1 MADLPRG
8 TVTFLFTDI
17 EGSTERWERDRQ
29 AMAAAVAH
37 HFVLLDAAIQAHGGI
52 HYKTVG
58 DAVQAVFPTAPQ
70 AVAAAVDAQRT
81 FLAADWGESGPLRVR
96 MALHAGEAMLHDGE
110 YQGPLLSRLTRL
122 LAIGHGT
129 QILLSETAAMLARDA
144 LPPETDLREL
154 GEHRLPDLLEPER
167 VFQLLHPQLP
177 ADFPPLKSLSARLH
191 ALPSQATA
199 FLGREHELAQLV
211 ALLRDPAVR
220 LVTLTGPGG
229 TGKTRLALQAAAEL
243 LDAFPDGVVFV
254 PLAALTDAALVPS
267 AVAGALGLREA
278 AGRPP
283 AEAVR
288 EALAGKR
295 LLLVLDNLEQVIAA
309 APFVGELLA
318 SSPTLGVLATSR
330 LPLRLRAE

>member
-1 MADLPRG
+1 MPDLPSG
-8 TVTFLFTDI
+8 TVTFLFADI
-17 EGSTERWERDRQ
+17 AGSTALWERDPS
-29 AMAAAVAH
+29 AMATAVDRH
-37 HFVLLDAAIQAHGGI
+37 LILLRTAIQAHGGVLF
-52 HYKTVG
+52 KTVG
-58 DAVQAVFPTAPQ
+58 DAVQAAFPTAPD
-70 AVAAAVDAQRT
+70 AVAAALNAQRA
-81 FLAADWGESGPLRVR
+81 LIAEGGAASDPLRVR
-96 MALHAGEAMLHDGE
+96 MAIHAGEAMVHNGE
-110 YQGPLLSRLTRL
+110 YHGPLLNRSARL

-229 TGKTRLALQAAAEL
+229 TGKTRLALQAAAQL
-243 LDAFPDGVVFV
+243 LDAFPDGVIFV
-254 PLAALTDAALVPS
+254 PLAALTDPALVPS
-267 AVAGALGLREA
+267 AIASALGLRDQ
-278 AGRPP
+278 AGQTP
-283 AEAVR
+283 AQAVR
-288 EALAGKR
+288 ETLAGKR
-295 LLLVLDNLEQVIAA
+295 LLLV
-309 APFVGELLA
+309 
-318 SSPTLGVLATSR
+318 
-330 LPLRLRAE
+330 